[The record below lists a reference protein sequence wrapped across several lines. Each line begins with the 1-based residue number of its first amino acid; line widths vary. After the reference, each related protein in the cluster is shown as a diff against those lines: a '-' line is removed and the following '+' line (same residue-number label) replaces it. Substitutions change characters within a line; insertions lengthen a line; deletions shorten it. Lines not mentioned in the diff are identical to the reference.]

1 MTNFYLSDIEVK
13 TLLRYIHISLVSIER
28 DINTL
33 IDERKRE
40 ISFFDEDNDDYF
52 KPIYD
57 DYFEGT
63 KEDYID
69 TYDEYNIKYSL
80 PEDPR
85 LTELTQYIER
95 VIKINKYILQF
106 RDNSEYT
113 LSQYFKDVKSIDI
126 DNLVITRV
134 MKEVKYSLYIRKN
147 TSSTPMLQEFVR
159 NWKSIIDVEN
169 KLYDY
174 TELKDN

>member
-1 MTNFYLSDIEVK
+1 MTNFYLSDTEVK
-13 TLLRYIHISLVSIER
+13 TLLRCIHISLVSIEL

-57 DYFEGT
+57 DYFDDL
-63 KEDYID
+63 KEDYMD

-85 LTELTQYIER
+85 LTELTQYLER
-95 VIKINKYILQF
+95 VIKINKFILQF

-113 LSQYFKDVKSIDI
+113 LSQYFKDIMNIDV
-126 DNLVITRV
+126 DNFVIHRF
-134 MKEVKYSLYIRKN
+134 MRDVKYSLYIRKN

-159 NWKSIIDVEN
+159 NWKQIIDVEN
-169 KLYDY
+169 KLYD
-174 TELKDN
+174 